1 LKTVAILLAG
11 CFLLTACA
19 TQKVTPTT
27 VHLESS
33 KSEPEHDE
41 IVTDE
46 GVSDF
51 YPNRT
56 APHEMVFIGKN
67 GGTTGLTCLN
77 SSCSQMLLKS
87 NGSGLYP
94 DGSYQLIKTDDPN
107 VMMIRDVE
115 GAKVLGYVA
124 KNHGGEW
131 KELPD
136 LAQAQAYEH
145 HGDTARTVG
154 KVVVGVLLVGLLVA
168 VVGAAAAADANVNKV
183 TTKCST
189 FGTTTTCTTR

>member
-1 LKTVAILLAG
+1 MAVIFAG
-11 CFLLTACA
+11 CFLLASCA
-19 TQKVTPTT
+19 AQKVTPTT

-33 KSEPEHDE
+33 KSDPEHDE
-41 IVTDE
+41 IVSEE
-46 GVSDF
+46 GVADF
-51 YPNRT
+51 YPNRA
-56 APHEMVFIGKN
+56 APHEIVYIGKS
-67 GGTTGLTCLN
+67 GGTTGLTCMN
-77 SSCSQMLLKS
+77 ASCSQMLLQS
-87 NGSGLYP
+87 HGSGVYP
-94 DGSYQLIKTDDPN
+94 DGSFQLIKTDDPN

-115 GAKVLGYVA
+115 GSKVLGYIA

-136 LAQAQAYEH
+136 LEQAQAFEH

-168 VVGAAAAADANVNKV
+168 AVGAVAAADANANST

-189 FGTTTTCTTR
+189 FGATTTCTTR